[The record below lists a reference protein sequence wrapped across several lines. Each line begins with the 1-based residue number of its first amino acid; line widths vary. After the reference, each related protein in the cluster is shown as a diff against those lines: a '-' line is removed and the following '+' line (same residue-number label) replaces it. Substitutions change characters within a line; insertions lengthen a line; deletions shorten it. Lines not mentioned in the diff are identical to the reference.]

1 MNRASTIA
9 LMTIRISGLLLLLLG
24 LAIWTGRAD
33 GGIPIHELL
42 GFVLVVALWTLSY
55 FAARAG
61 VPMRWVV
68 LAVAWGL
75 AAPLLGLT
83 QENLV
88 DGDWHWT
95 IQVLHLLIG
104 AGAIGQGENL
114 ALRMRQIGSPRA
126 TSGSA
131 V

>member
-1 MNRASTIA
+1 
-9 LMTIRISGLLLLLLG
+9 MTIRISGLLLLLLG

-33 GGIPIHELL
+33 GVIPIHELL

-61 VPMRWVV
+61 VSMRWVA

-83 QENLV
+83 QQNLV
-88 DGDWHWT
+88 NGDWHWT

-114 ALRMRQIGSPRA
+114 ALRMRPAGSPRA
-126 TSGSA
+126 TSGTA

>member
-1 MNRASTIA
+1 MTRPSTIA
-9 LMTIRISGLLLLLLG
+9 QMTIRISGLLLLLLG

-33 GGIPIHELL
+33 GVIPIHELL

-61 VPMRWVV
+61 VSMRWVA

-83 QENLV
+83 QQNLV
-88 DGDWHWT
+88 TGDWHWT

-114 ALRMRQIGSPRA
+114 AARMKQIGSPRA
-126 TSGSA
+126 ASGSA